1 MLAGCST
8 PCFFYII
15 RDDSELCS
23 KIYISNSF
31 ESSVSTLNQHFQ
43 STLELC
49 IFSATIPP
57 NFLQKENAEC
67 CLTLLFL
74 HGSELIQ
81 KLRWGKLGS
90 FTVLG
95 CVVRSRGAA
104 KRWNLDGSH
113 GPNLPGEL
121 GEPGS
126 LLLASS
132 CRKKQPRLPGAQTQR
147 VTVFPRL
154 CPTFFHMKKRD
165 AVFFRWGIMK
175 AYYGKTVIKFPRI
188 IRIHEFLIFCFSLL
202 AIFQTQ
208 TAD

>member
-1 MLAGCST
+1 MHKSNSKCRFSVGAGAERIRHNTSNPSCNQWPGPLMLAGCST

-90 FTVLG
+90 FTVSG

-126 LLLASS
+126 LGGLVV
-132 CRKKQPRLPGAQTQR
+132 REKQPRLPGAQLSTCHR
-147 VTVFPRL
+147 V
-154 CPTFFHMKKRD
+154 PTAVSNIFSHEKERCGFF
-165 AVFFRWGIMK
+165 
-175 AYYGKTVIKFPRI
+175 
-188 IRIHEFLIFCFSLL
+188 
-202 AIFQTQ
+202 
-208 TAD
+208 